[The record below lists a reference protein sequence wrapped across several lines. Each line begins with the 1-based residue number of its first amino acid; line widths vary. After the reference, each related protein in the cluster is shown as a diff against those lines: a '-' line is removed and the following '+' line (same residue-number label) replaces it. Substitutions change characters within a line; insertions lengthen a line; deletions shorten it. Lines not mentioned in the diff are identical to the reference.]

1 MDATPDILRPLADLS
16 ARLGADIAL
25 VQAAGGNTSLKTAD
39 TLWIKASGTWLAE
52 ALARPIFVPLD
63 RQALAAAVNGPPAD
77 IDAGVAAARRG
88 GGRLLPSIE
97 TSLHALMP
105 HRVVVHVHGVNTL
118 AHAMLRDGRER
129 VAARL
134 AGLPFVW
141 VPYVRPGAPLTVLVR
156 EALARA
162 PADILILENHGP
174 VVGADTEVQAERLMR
189 EVEARLALPPRPIP
203 APDLA
208 ALEEL
213 AAACGLQLPR
223 GAEAHAAALDP
234 HALALAARGAF
245 YPDHVVFLGRSP
257 QQAIDAGDLRGW
269 LDARRARGE
278 ADPSFVLVPRLGILA
293 NRALGDGGHELLR
306 CLGLVLP
313 RVPAEASVKALTAAD
328 ENDLLDWDAEKYR
341 QSLNEAAGRS

>member
-1 MDATPDILRPLADLS
+1 MDRTPDFLKALADLS
-16 ARLGADIAL
+16 ARLGAEIAL

-39 TLWIKASGTWLAE
+39 TVWIKASGTWLAE
-52 ALARPIFVPLD
+52 ALTRPIFVPLD
-63 RQALAAAVNGPPAD
+63 RQALAVAVNGPPGD
-77 IDAGVAAARRG
+77 IDAGVERARRG
-88 GGRLLPSIE
+88 EGGLLPSIE

-129 VAARL
+129 AAARL
-134 AGLPFVW
+134 AGLPFTW
-141 VPYVRPGAPLTVLVR
+141 VPYIRPGAPLTVLVR

-174 VVGADTEVQAERLMR
+174 VVGADTEAAAEQLMR
-189 EVEARLALPPRPIP
+189 EVEARLALPPRPVP
-203 APDLA
+203 TPDLA
-208 ALEEL
+208 QLAGL

-234 HALALAARGAF
+234 HALALATRGAF

-257 QQAIDAGDLRGW
+257 QHAVEAADLSDW
-269 LDARRARGE
+269 LGARRSRGE
-278 ADPSFVLVPRLGILA
+278 ADPSFVLVPGLGVLA
-293 NRALGDGGHELLR
+293 RRDLSDGGHELLR

-313 RVPAEASVKALTAAD
+313 RVPAEAAAKTLTAAD

-341 QSLNEAAGRS
+341 QSLNEGAGRT

>member
-1 MDATPDILRPLADLS
+1 MDETPDVLKPLADLS

-88 GGRLLPSIE
+88 EGRLLPSIE

-134 AGLPFVW
+134 QGLPFTW
-141 VPYVRPGAPLTVLVR
+141 VPYIRPGAPLTVLVR
-156 EALARA
+156 EALART

-174 VVGADTEVQAERLMR
+174 VVGAETVAEAERLMR
-189 EVEARLALPPRPIP
+189 EVEARLALPPRAVA

-208 ALEEL
+208 QLESL

-234 HALALAARGAF
+234 HALALAVRGAF

-257 QQAIDAGDLRGW
+257 QHAVAAGELGDW
-269 LDARRARGE
+269 LAARRARG
-278 ADPSFVLVPRLGILA
+278 ATDPSFVLIPGLGILA
-293 NRALGDGGHELLR
+293 SLALSDGGHELLR

-313 RVPAEASVKALTAAD
+313 RVPVEASVKTLTTAD

-341 QSLNEAAGRS
+341 QSLNTGAGRS